1 MSSSATSFSALGA
14 VDIGII
20 VGLLG
25 LYGFIAYL
33 FFFKKAPTLADVLK
47 ATDFG
52 KADECST
59 IFSQFAAAANSC
71 GDQATTAFCKA
82 CGSANL
88 SAGAKAMCSDPS
100 AVALCRAP
108 NA

>member
-1 MSSSATSFSALGA
+1 M

-20 VGLLG
+20 VGMVG
-25 LYGFIAYL
+25 IYGFIAYL
-33 FFFKKAPTLADVLK
+33 YFFKRPPTLADVLK

-52 KADECST
+52 SADECT
-59 IFSQFAAAANSC
+59 NIFSQFAAAANGC
-71 GDQATTAFCKA
+71 GNQATTAFCQA
-82 CGSANL
+82 CGSSNL
-88 SAGAKAMCSDPS
+88 SPGARAMCSDPS

>member
-1 MSSSATSFSALGA
+1 MANIA
-14 VDIGII
+14 II
-20 VGLLG
+20 VGIVG
-25 LYGFIAYL
+25 IYGFIAYL
-33 FFFKKAPTLADVLK
+33 FFFKKPPTLADVLK

-52 KADECST
+52 STDECST

-71 GDQATTAFCKA
+71 GGQATTAFCQA
-82 CGSANL
+82 CGSPNL
-88 SAGAKAMCSDPS
+88 SPGARALCSDPS

>member
-1 MSSSATSFSALGA
+1 MSAVIGSFSAF
-14 VDIGII
+14 DIGIL
-20 VGLLG
+20 VGMLG
-25 LYGFIAYL
+25 IYGFIAYL

-52 KADECST
+52 KADECGS

-71 GDQATTAFCKA
+71 GDQATAAFCKA
-82 CGSANL
+82 CASPTL
-88 SAGAKAMCSDPS
+88 SPGARAMCSDPS